1 MSARI
6 FRPAKTAMQSG
17 RANTKDWRLEFD
29 PEEPRTIDP
38 VMGYTSSSDMK
49 QQIKLLFE
57 TKELAV
63 AYAERHG
70 IPYRVI
76 EPQEPKRVRVAY
88 ADNFRYDRKMPWTH

>member
-1 MSARI
+1 
-6 FRPAKTAMQSG
+6 MQSG
-17 RANTKDWRLEFD
+17 KANTQDWRLEFD
-29 PEEPRTIDP
+29 PEKPRTIDP

-49 QQIKLLFE
+49 QQIKLSFE
-57 TKELAV
+57 TKELAI

-76 EPQEPKRVRVAY
+76 EPKEPKRVRVAY